1 MMWVPGILEQFPNPA
16 APLDSV
22 SRWSRSIVDLGV
34 LCCRAFRSSADECR
48 RYIRCP
54 DGLVVLMLAAD
65 GRFTVPAG
73 TGRPMTSLL
82 CGPHAHAVEIEI
94 TGVSLALCLYLSPW
108 AAYRLLDRP
117 MHELADRVVDLAD
130 VAVPLRDD
138 LVERMT
144 ADPDPWRAVTAAEHL
159 LSERVRRGR
168 PCVDEVI
175 SAWRTL
181 WRSAGAVS
189 IGALAASVGLSE
201 RHLETRFREQVGS
214 PPKRC
219 ARVLRV
225 QRACGLLATGAS
237 VVDAATASGY
247 HDQAHLCR
255 DFKATTGR
263 TPSAFSRAPL
273 DMLLVREDD
282 TAAPP
287 PRRRCPRPQLSNVN
301 PVIRD
306 R

>member
-1 MMWVPGILEQFPNPA
+1 MIWVPGILEQFPGPA
-16 APLDSV
+16 ASLDSV

-34 LCCRAFRSSADECR
+34 LCCRAIWSSAEERR

-54 DGLVVLMLAAD
+54 DGLVAVMLAAD
-65 GRFTVPAG
+65 GRFTVPTG

-82 CGPHAHAVEIEI
+82 CGPHAHAVEIDS
-94 TGVSLALCLYLSPW
+94 TRVSRALCLYLAPW
-108 AAYRLLDRP
+108 AVYRLLDRP
-117 MHELADRVVDLAD
+117 MHQLTDRVVDLAD
-130 VAVPLRDD
+130 VAVALRDD
-138 LVERMT
+138 LVERT
-144 ADPDPWRAVTAAEHL
+144 DADPDPWRAVTAAEQL
-159 LSERVRRGR
+159 LSERIRRGR
-168 PCVDEVI
+168 PCVDEVV
-175 SAWRTL
+175 SAWRIL

-189 IGALAASVGLSE
+189 IGALAAGVGLSE

-225 QRACGLLATGAS
+225 QRACGLLAAGAS

-273 DMLLVREDD
+273 DVLVREG
-282 TAAPP
+282 
-287 PRRRCPRPQLSNVN
+287 R
-301 PVIRD
+301 
-306 R
+306 